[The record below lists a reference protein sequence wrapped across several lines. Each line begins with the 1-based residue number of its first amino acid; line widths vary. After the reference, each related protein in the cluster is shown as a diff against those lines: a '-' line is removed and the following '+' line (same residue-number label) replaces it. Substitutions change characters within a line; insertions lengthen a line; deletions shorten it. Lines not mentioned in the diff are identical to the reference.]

1 MGDHL
6 AILVLCP
13 ECEVSEL
20 FAEKGRFC
28 VSCCEVSGLVGFLCS
43 KWGAVWV

>member
-1 MGDHL
+1 MGSHL

-20 FAEKGRFC
+20 IAEKKRFY
-28 VSCCEVSGLVGFLCS
+28 VSCYEVSGLVGALCS
-43 KWGAVWV
+43 KLGAVWV